1 MPLISVEQ
9 AIEDIQ
15 SGRFVVIVDDE
26 DRENEGDFVMAA
38 VHVTADSINFM
49 AKHGRGLICVPMRAE
64 RLKELDLE
72 LMVTNNTARHSTAFT
87 VSVDVNN
94 GGTGI
99 SATDRAETVRV
110 LVDEATRPADLAR
123 PGHMFPLRAEDGGVL
138 VRVGQTE
145 ASVDLARMAG
155 LKPAAVVCEIMNEDG
170 SMARMPELEK
180 VGAEHGIGIVSVAQ
194 IVAYRLEHERLVER
208 VAEARLPTQYGE
220 ARAVAFKS
228 EVDAAEHVALV
239 FGDVATTDPVLVRVH
254 SECLTGDVFGSVRCD
269 CGLQRD
275 MAIKAIAEEGCGV
288 FLYMRQEG
296 RGIGLHNKIRAYAL
310 QDGGADTV
318 EANAQLGFPPDLR
331 HYGIGAQILVNLGV
345 QNMRLLTNNPKKVVG
360 LESYGLNLV
369 ERVPIEVEVNPENIH
384 YLETKRDKLGH
395 LLDTLESPPAATSP
409 Q

>member
-275 MAIKAIAEEGCGV
+275 MAIKAIAEEGRGV